1 MRAKR
6 ISLAG
11 ILLALAGPPASASE
25 KPAPPNALPP
35 GMELAALPLAAPDP
49 ADNPTTPAKVALGRL
64 LFFDPILSATGEVAC
79 ATCHHPAFG
88 WGDGR
93 AIPIGV
99 GGMGLGPARVF
110 RTASNRPLLTRN
122 APSIVNAAFN
132 GLLSGMTLDPAT
144 SPMFWDA
151 RVAGLEQQAFVPL
164 RSHEEMRGDV
174 CAEAEAI
181 GRTVAAVREIA
192 EYRERFAAAFDRPG
206 NDAVTAATLAQ
217 ALAAFER
224 SLIAPNSPFD
234 RFQRGETGALGPE
247 AQRGLKV
254 FQDAGCILC
263 HGGPMFS
270 DFKLHFIGF
279 TDTTASGSGEVR
291 TPTLRNLPRTAPYM
305 HNGALRSLEDVF
317 VFYEQLGDHVSETL
331 DGGDKSAAIPLDPLL
346 QRIDLAAEDFPA
358 LEAFLQALNDE
369 HYDRTVPARVPS
381 GLPVAGHA
389 PGP

>member
-1 MRAKR
+1 MRAQR

-11 ILLALAGPPASASE
+11 VLVAFAMPLVPAAAKSAA
-25 KPAPPNALPP
+25 PAFLPP

-49 ADNPTTPAKVALGRL
+49 ADNPTTPAKIALGRL
-64 LFFDPILSATGEVAC
+64 LFFDPILSATKELAC
-79 ATCHHPAFG
+79 ATCHHPTFG
-88 WGDGR
+88 WADGR
-93 AIPIGV
+93 AVPNGV
-99 GGMGLGPARVF
+99 GGAGLGPARVF
-110 RTASNRPLLTRN
+110 RSASNRPLLTRN

-132 GLLSGMTLDPAT
+132 GLLSGMTLDPAA

-174 CAEAEAI
+174 CTEAEAV
-181 GRTVAAVREIA
+181 GRAVGAVREIA
-192 EYRERFAAAFDRPG
+192 EYRERFAAAFGRPSHE
-206 NDAVTAATLAQ
+206 AVTAATLAQ
-217 ALAAFER
+217 AIAAFER

-234 RFQRGETGALGPE
+234 RFQRGETAALGAE

-270 DFKLHFIGF
+270 DFKLHFIGV
-279 TDTTASGSGEVR
+279 TDPNAGGGSEVR
-291 TPTLRNLPRTAPYM
+291 TPTLRNLARTAPYM
-305 HNGALRSLEDVF
+305 HNGSLRSLEDVF
-317 VFYEQLGDHVSETL
+317 IFYEQLGDHVSETL
-331 DGGDKSAAIPLDPLL
+331 DGGDKSAPIPLDPLL
-346 QRIDLAAEDFPA
+346 QRIDLAADNFPA
-358 LEAFLQALNDE
+358 LEAFLRALNDDR
-369 HYDRTVPARVPS
+369 YDRTVPATVPS